1 MATRPEAIHGLS
13 LCAGIGGIDL
23 GISLAL
29 GERYR
34 TAAYVE
40 QCSYCAAT
48 LVARMADSSLDPAV
62 VADDLAGFDGKPW
75 RGKISII
82 SAGLPCQ
89 PYSVAGRQRGHADPR
104 AFGEDFS
111 GPVPHAL
118 RIIGECLPALVF
130 LENVPGWIRFFRPVG
145 EELARLGYRIEA
157 GLFSSEVAG
166 APHRRERFF
175 VYAER
180 VSDSRRTNLWEEPGG
195 RGGSRDGTGA
205 AQPGDMGGEVADAL
219 DDEIAEAV
227 ASVDYRDHTFK
238 TKRLYC
244 AFDNPKDERTVMRG
258 LERLARAGVK
268 PDHIMVYMLI
278 GYWPDETHED
288 RDARRKAIR
297 EFGARPYPMPF
308 IRTPELV
315 GFQRWCIFAWDKT
328 MPWSYFESMHYGNR
342 GRMYDDPR
350 KVDKDIQLNLPRLER
365 NEWPAA

>member
-1 MATRPEAIHGLS
+1 MAEI
-13 LCAGIGGIDL
+13 
-23 GISLAL
+23 
-29 GERYR
+29 
-34 TAAYVE
+34 
-40 QCSYCAAT
+40 
-48 LVARMADSSLDPAV
+48 
-62 VADDLAGFDGKPW
+62 
-75 RGKISII
+75 
-82 SAGLPCQ
+82 
-89 PYSVAGRQRGHADPR
+89 
-104 AFGEDFS
+104 
-111 GPVPHAL
+111 
-118 RIIGECLPALVF
+118 
-130 LENVPGWIRFFRPVG
+130 
-145 EELARLGYRIEA
+145 
-157 GLFSSEVAG
+157 
-166 APHRRERFF
+166 
-175 VYAER
+175 
-180 VSDSRRTNLWEEPGG
+180 
-195 RGGSRDGTGA
+195 RDGGFKVSFN
-205 AQPGDMGGEVADAL
+205 QGINVRIL